1 MFSDEV
7 IGLDIAHRRELKQ
20 MGQQSQAVID
30 SLDADVI
37 RLRAKL
43 QAAHDELAVAAKV
56 IDEERAKRMSA
67 ELKLERLLNMKL
79 N

>member
-1 MFSDEV
+1 MFSDDV

-20 MGQQSQAVID
+20 LGQQSQAVID
-30 SLDADVI
+30 SLDADVV

-43 QAAHDELAVAAKV
+43 QAAYHELAVAAKV
-56 IDEERAKRMSA
+56 IDDERAKRMAA
-67 ELKLERLLNMKL
+67 ELKLERLLSMKL